1 MKDNTLIEVK
11 GLQKVYGGKKSI
23 FLSTKKVTAV
33 KDVSFSIREGETF
46 GLIGESGSGK
56 TTVGRMI
63 LRLIDPTSGS
73 IIYNGHSL
81 MDLSKKEM
89 AALRK
94 EVQIVFQDSGSA
106 FNPRKTI
113 GSQIAQSLLKFGDN
127 SDSQLIHKETL
138 RMLEVVG
145 LRADFYDRYP
155 HELSGGQRQ
164 RAGIA
169 RALILKPKF
178 LVLDEPVSALDVSVK
193 AQIIN
198 LLMDLQ
204 KEFNLTYLFIAHN
217 LDLVAYFCDRV
228 AVLSKGEVIETSS
241 TMELFKN
248 PKHEMTKKLLSSILT
263 LHGDLGE
270 VYRNR
275 NVI

>member
-11 GLQKVYGGKKSI
+11 ELQKIYGGKNGI
-23 FLSTKKVTAV
+23 LLPGKKVTAV

-73 IIYNGHSL
+73 IIYKGQSL
-81 MDLSKKEM
+81 MDLSKKSM

-113 GSQIAQSLLKFGDN
+113 GSQIAQSLLKFGVNQDI
-127 SDSQLIHKETL
+127 QVIRKETL
-138 RMLEVVG
+138 HMLEVVG

-228 AVLSKGEVIETSS
+228 AVLSKGEVIETAS

-248 PKHEMTKKLLSSILT
+248 PKHELTKKLLSSILT
-263 LHGDLGE
+263 LQGDLGE
-270 VYRNR
+270 VYRKI